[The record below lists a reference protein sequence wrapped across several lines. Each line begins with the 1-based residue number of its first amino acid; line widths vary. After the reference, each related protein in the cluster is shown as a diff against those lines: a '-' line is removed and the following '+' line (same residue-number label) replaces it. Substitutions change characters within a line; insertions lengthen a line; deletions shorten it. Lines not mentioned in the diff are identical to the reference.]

1 MSENLSS
8 FLGNAE
14 SIPKRVMPIFFLI
27 DTSGSMEGKKIG
39 AVNSAIE
46 ELIPDLRHLS
56 ESQADSE
63 IKLSVL
69 KFSTG
74 CEWVTPALMS
84 LDAFDDWE
92 PLDANGLTDLGAAF
106 LELNDKL
113 SKNGFMDRGAASSG
127 SSLCYLYLLL
137 LCLKLHLDAKVCFP
151 LCLQGLCHIAV
162 ELEARVF
169 VGDGREAFSIRVTGL
184 CQKLFCLLRI
194 ILISTGIFVVWAHRC
209 NNGTRYLCQFPTG

>member
-84 LDAFDDWE
+84 LMIGNRWTPTASPIWE
-92 PLDANGLTDLGAAF
+92 
-106 LELNDKL
+106 
-113 SKNGFMDRGAASSG
+113 
-127 SSLCYLYLLL
+127 
-137 LCLKLHLDAKVCFP
+137 LHFW
-151 LCLQGLCHIAV
+151 
-162 ELEARVF
+162 
-169 VGDGREAFSIRVTGL
+169 S
-184 CQKLFCLLRI
+184 
-194 ILISTGIFVVWAHRC
+194 
-209 NNGTRYLCQFPTG
+209 